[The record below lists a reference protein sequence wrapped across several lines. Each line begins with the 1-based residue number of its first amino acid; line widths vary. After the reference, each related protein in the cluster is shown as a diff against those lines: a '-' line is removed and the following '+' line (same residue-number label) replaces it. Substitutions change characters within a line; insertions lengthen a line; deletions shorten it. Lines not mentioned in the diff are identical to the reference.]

1 MKQICV
7 IGLTGQTGAGKSS
20 VSKIIRSQGVS
31 VIDCDVL
38 AREVVANE
46 KGCLADLALEFSI
59 LILNMDGTLN
69 RKKLAEIVFG
79 DPKKLERLNALIFP
93 YIRDYLKERVERLEA
108 QGEQLVVLDA
118 PTLFESGIDAD
129 CDSVISVI
137 APEAQRLNRIVVR
150 DHLTDE
156 EARRRIL
163 AQHNDAF
170 YTSRSQIVIVNDK
183 DLQELHVK
191 TLELVAM
198 LQRAMREQCA
208 RGLNSA
214 ADAGGQDASPP
225 PEGDV

>member
-1 MKQICV
+1 MRQICV

-20 VSKIIRSQGVS
+20 VSKIIRSQGIV
-31 VIDCDVL
+31 VIDCDKIS
-38 AREVVANE
+38 REVVASE

-59 LILNMDGTLN
+59 LILNMDGSLN

-79 DPKKLERLNALIFP
+79 NPKKLERLNALIFP
-93 YIRDYLKERVERLEA
+93 YIRSYLNDRLTQLEA
-108 QGEQLVVLDA
+108 QGERLVVLDA

-137 APEAQRLNRIVVR
+137 APEALRLNRIVVR

-156 EARRRIL
+156 EARRRIA
-163 AQHNDAF
+163 AQHNDAY

-191 TLELVAM
+191 TLELVG
-198 LQRAMREQCA
+198 LLHRALREQCH
-208 RGLNSA
+208 RGPA
-214 ADAGGQDASPP
+214 PADMAEQDTPDRREQDA
-225 PEGDV
+225 

>member
-1 MKQICV
+1 MRQIYV

-20 VSKIIRSQGVS
+20 VSKIIRSQGIS

-69 RKKLAEIVFG
+69 RKKLAELVFG
-79 DPKKLERLNALIFP
+79 DLKKLERLNALIFP
-93 YIRDYLKERVERLEA
+93 YIRDYLKERVEQLEA

-156 EARRRIL
+156 EARRRIS

-191 TLELVAM
+191 TLELVAL

-208 RGLNSA
+208 CGI
-214 ADAGGQDASPP
+214 DAGDADGQDAPHP
-225 PEGDV
+225 PEGDA